1 MGVLAAVGVAVI
13 YVPQPIQTLVA
24 QEFRVPVESSGAATV
39 AVQAGYALGV
49 VLLVSLGDRVPARRQ
64 VTLQLIATGAAILA
78 AALAPGFGFFVAMS
92 FVAGATATIG
102 QILVS
107 AALRLAPPEARA
119 RTAAVLMGSFILGL
133 FTVRTLLGTLAGL
146 VGWRWVLVG
155 CAVLLL
161 SCVPISLRFSPAT
174 VHGTPPGYLRILA
187 SIPRVAIS
195 SGVLRL
201 MTLVH
206 MLSFG
211 AFITAWSTITVYAV
225 TRLGLSVLFASLLG
239 IAGLLGGALTIAAAR
254 LHPLLGAR
262 RALWLSLGLLLVG
275 ALSLALFPGVLPVVV
290 AGLFLV
296 SLGMPS
302 SQVTSQARA
311 LASVPA
317 AESGRANTVFMATTF
332 AGGALATAG
341 AQVLYGWGGYSAVGV
356 MAATLAAA
364 ALALAALASRR
375 GMLAP

>member
-1 MGVLAAVGVAVI
+1 MGVLAAVGVAII

-24 QEFRVPVESSGAATV
+24 HEFRVPVDASGAASV

-64 VTLQLIATGAAILA
+64 VTVQLVATGAALLA
-78 AALAPGFGFFVAMS
+78 AALAPGYAFFVAMC

-107 AALRLAPPEARA
+107 AALRLAPPDARA

-133 FTVRTLLGTLAGL
+133 FTVRTILGSLAGV
-146 VGWRWVLVG
+146 VGWRGVLVG
-155 CAVLLL
+155 CAVLMLA
-161 SCVPISLRFSPAT
+161 CVPLSLRFSPAA
-174 VHGTPPGYLRILA
+174 VHGEPPGYGRILA
-187 SIPRVAIS
+187 SIPRVALS
-195 SGVLRL
+195 SGVLRV
-201 MTLVH
+201 MTLIH
-206 MLSFG
+206 TFSFG

-225 TRLGLSVLFASLLG
+225 TQLGLSVLAASLLG

-254 LHPLLGAR
+254 VHPVLGPR
-262 RALWLSLGLLLVG
+262 RALPLSLVLVLVG
-275 ALSLALFPGVLPVVV
+275 AVALALFHGSLPVVV
-290 AGLFLV
+290 VALFLI

-302 SQVTSQARA
+302 SQVSSQARA

-332 AGGALATAG
+332 AGGALATAA
-341 AQVLYGWGGYSAVGV
+341 AQALYGWGGYTAVGV
-356 MAATLAAA
+356 MSTVLAAGA
-364 ALALAALASRR
+364 LGLALVAERR
-375 GMLAP
+375 GML

>member
-13 YVPQPIQTLVA
+13 YIPQPIQTLVA
-24 QEFRVPVESSGAATV
+24 HEFGVPVDASGAASV

-64 VTLQLIATGAAILA
+64 VTLQLVITGAAILA
-78 AALAPGFGFFVAMS
+78 AALAPGYAFFVAMS

-107 AALRLAPPEARA
+107 AALRLAPPDARA
-119 RTAAVLMGSFILGL
+119 RTAAVLMGSFIIGL

-161 SCVPISLRFSPAT
+161 SCVPLSLRFSPAS
-174 VHGTPPGYLRILA
+174 VHGDPPGYLRILA
-187 SIPRVAIS
+187 SIPRVALS
-195 SGVLRL
+195 SGVLRI
-201 MTLVH
+201 MTLIH
-206 MLSFG
+206 TFAFG

-225 TRLGLSVLFASLLG
+225 TRLGLTVLAASLLG

-254 LHPLLGAR
+254 AHPVLGPA
-262 RALWLSLGLLLVG
+262 RALPLSLGLLLVG
-275 ALSLALFPGVLPVVV
+275 ALALALFHDSLPVLVV
-290 AGLFLV
+290 ALFLV

-302 SQVTSQARA
+302 SQVSTQARA

-332 AGGALATAG
+332 AGGAVATAA
-341 AQVLYGWGGYSAVGV
+341 AQALYGWGGYTAVGV
-356 MAATLAAA
+356 MAAALGAGALTLALVA
-364 ALALAALASRR
+364 RR
-375 GMLAP
+375 LGML